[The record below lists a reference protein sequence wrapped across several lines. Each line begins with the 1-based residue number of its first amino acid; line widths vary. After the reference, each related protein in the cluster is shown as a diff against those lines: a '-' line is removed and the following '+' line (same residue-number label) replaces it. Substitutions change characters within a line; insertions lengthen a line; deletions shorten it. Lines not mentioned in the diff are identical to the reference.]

1 MKDHTEAV
9 NNEGK
14 NEKKNLKGK
23 AKNEVR
29 EWRGGYFGML
39 LGTLGAR
46 LLGSLLSGVTGKGV
60 IRAGENSYSA

>member
-14 NEKKNLKGK
+14 NEKKKKKNLKGK

-29 EWRGGYFGML
+29 
-39 LGTLGAR
+39 
-46 LLGSLLSGVTGKGV
+46 
-60 IRAGENSYSA
+60 